1 MITEKTFLD
10 AMGYCFQNKI
20 PFTLQLQ
27 AEVNSAH
34 YEIEN
39 DKPKF
44 IINICNEEDKNL
56 PNIINDGLNN
66 LKNFIQEVSRK

>member
-10 AMGYCFQNKI
+10 AMGYCFKNKI

-34 YEIEN
+34 YEI
-39 DKPKF
+39 
-44 IINICNEEDKNL
+44 
-56 PNIINDGLNN
+56 
-66 LKNFIQEVSRK
+66 